1 MGKCFANQAILK
13 EGAVKRYKNGALEK
27 QGLHVRET
35 GLEMVVVSLFKEIE
49 AFQRINGLDQIGKIG
64 DRPAIA

>member
-1 MGKCFANQAILK
+1 VYILALVRSIKK
-13 EGAVKRYKNGALEK
+13 ESLVCKDSL
-27 QGLHVRET
+27 VRET

>member
-1 MGKCFANQAILK
+1 MYILALVRSIKK
-13 EGAVKRYKNGALEK
+13 ESLVCKDSL
-27 QGLHVRET
+27 VRET

-49 AFQRINGLDQIGKIG
+49 AFQRMNGLDQICKIG

>member
-1 MGKCFANQAILK
+1 MYILALVRSIKK
-13 EGAVKRYKNGALEK
+13 ESLVCKDSL
-27 QGLHVRET
+27 VRET

>member
-1 MGKCFANQAILK
+1 MYIIALVRSIKK
-13 EGAVKRYKNGALEK
+13 ESLVCKDSL
-27 QGLHVRET
+27 VRET